1 MRKVTNKLK
10 KIDFHFEDFGRLS
23 NKSKFN
29 EPLLIYFSLEYEER
43 KKMNQVSKSNL
54 ARNINY
60 WILLDAMRCTKLS
73 KATIHIFYGTTM
85 YLDVRIF

>member
-43 KKMNQVSKSNL
+43 KKK
-54 ARNINY
+54 
-60 WILLDAMRCTKLS
+60 
-73 KATIHIFYGTTM
+73 
-85 YLDVRIF
+85 